1 MKFNVNQQDLQQAL
15 NYCQGVIEKRST
27 LPILSNI
34 LLDVSNSKLIITATD
49 LDLIFVH
56 QLNNIEV
63 LEEGKTTTTSS
74 IMYDIVRKFS
84 SGKKINL
91 SLTDISKLQVESE
104 KSIFNLNCIS
114 ATEFPL
120 TDENFNENEFVIKSK
135 QLLKLL
141 NKCKFSVSNDETRHY
156 LSGIYFHQTEVED
169 KNYLTA
175 VATDSHRMSISKIR
189 LDQKIDF
196 EPIIL
201 PKKTIF
207 QLCSLLDSYDGD
219 VKVSNLKSKIKFELN
234 NSILISKLIDGKFP
248 NYIQVIPKNNQKK
261 LEIDL
266 KLFLNSVDRV
276 ASVSLDKKDGVKFNL
291 SKDILDLSVN
301 NTNSGDGKETL
312 NVKFDH
318 DLEISIEADQSY
330 GNGFLLPLGPLR
342 ELPSRL
348 NQVDFKVYHTYTER
362 NQNYTMK
369 YVIDEL
375 ENPYHGVSIKLCKW
389 ANEKVIHAISAIG
402 SPKRFYNLLEQSGF
416 ILANTTSL
424 LDHEHI
430 PRSYFEETKE
440 STIFI
445 TEKDATKLKNYSNP
459 KIWVVKVK
467 MVLNKPIN
475 KLIEEKIA
483 PLVKPVC

>member
-1 MKFNVNQQDLQQAL
+1 MKFNVNQQDLQHAL

-34 LLDVSNSKLIITATD
+34 LLDASSSKLTITATD
-49 LDLIFVH
+49 LDLIFIH
-56 QLNNIEV
+56 HLNNVEI

-114 ATEFPL
+114 ATDFPL
-120 TDENFNENEFVIKSK
+120 TDENFNNNEFIIKSK

-156 LSGIYFHQTEVED
+156 LSGIYLHQNEVED

-196 EPIIL
+196 ESIIL

-219 VKVSNLKSKIKFELN
+219 VKISNIKSKIKFELN
-234 NSILISKLIDGKFP
+234 NSVLISKLIDGKFP

-291 SKDILDLSVN
+291 SKDKLDLSVN
-301 NTNSGDGKETL
+301 NSNSGDGKETL

-318 DLEISIEADQSY
+318 DLEISFNSKYLIDIASQLD
-330 GNGFLLPLGPLR
+330 G
-342 ELPSRL
+342 
-348 NQVDFKVYHTYTER
+348 ER
-362 NQNYTMK
+362 VEIYFN
-369 YVIDEL
+369 D
-375 ENPYHGVSIKLCKW
+375 S
-389 ANEKVIHAISAIG
+389 G
-402 SPKRFYNLLEQSGF
+402 SPALIKDPGDFDS
-416 ILANTTSL
+416 
-424 LDHEHI
+424 
-430 PRSYFEETKE
+430 
-440 STIFI
+440 IF
-445 TEKDATKLKNYSNP
+445 
-459 KIWVVKVK
+459 VVMPMKG
-467 MVLNKPIN
+467 
-475 KLIEEKIA
+475 
-483 PLVKPVC
+483 

>member
-27 LPILSNI
+27 LPILSNV
-34 LLDVSNSKLIITATD
+34 LLDVSNSRLTLTATD

-56 QLNNIEV
+56 QINNIEII
-63 LEEGKTTTTSS
+63 EEGKTTTSSS

-91 SLTDISKLQVESE
+91 SLTDVSKLQLESE

-114 ATEFPL
+114 PSEFPL
-120 TDENFNENEFVIKSK
+120 TDENFNEEEFIINSK

-175 VATDSHRMSISKIR
+175 VATDSHRMSVSKIR
-189 LDQKIDF
+189 LDQKVKF

-207 QLCSLLDSYDGD
+207 QLCSLLDSYDGN
-219 VKVSNLKSKIKFELN
+219 VKISNLKSKIKFEMN

-266 KLFLNSVDRV
+266 KQFSGCVDRV
-276 ASVSLDKKDGVKFNL
+276 ASVSLDKKDGVKFSL
-291 SKDILDLSVN
+291 TKDTLNLSVN
-301 NTNSGDGKETL
+301 NTNSGDGNETL
-312 NVKFDH
+312 SVNFDH
-318 DLEISIEADQSY
+318 DLEISFNSRYLIDVSSQLDGDKIEIFFNDTASPALIRDP
-330 GNGFLLPLGPLR
+330 G
-342 ELPSRL
+342 
-348 NQVDFKVYHTYTER
+348 DFDSIYVVMP
-362 NQNYTMK
+362 MK
-369 YVIDEL
+369 
-375 ENPYHGVSIKLCKW
+375 G
-389 ANEKVIHAISAIG
+389 
-402 SPKRFYNLLEQSGF
+402 
-416 ILANTTSL
+416 
-424 LDHEHI
+424 
-430 PRSYFEETKE
+430 
-440 STIFI
+440 
-445 TEKDATKLKNYSNP
+445 
-459 KIWVVKVK
+459 
-467 MVLNKPIN
+467 
-475 KLIEEKIA
+475 
-483 PLVKPVC
+483 

>member
-1 MKFNVNQQDLQQAL
+1 MKFNVNQLDLQQAL
-15 NYCQGVIEKRST
+15 NYCQGIIEKRST

-34 LLDVSNSKLIITATD
+34 LLDVSNSKLTITATD
-49 LDLIFVH
+49 LDLIFIH
-56 QLNNIEV
+56 QLNNVEI

-74 IMYDIVRKFS
+74 IMYDIIRKLS

-91 SLTDISKLQVESE
+91 SLTDIDKLQVESE

-114 ATEFPL
+114 AAEFPL
-120 TDENFNENEFVIKSK
+120 TDENFNQNEFVIKSK

-156 LSGIYFHQTEVED
+156 LSGIYFHQTEVDD

-219 VKVSNLKSKIKFELN
+219 VKVSNIKSKIKFELN

-266 KLFLNSVDRV
+266 KLFLNAVDRV
-276 ASVSLDKKDGVKFNL
+276 ASVSMDKKDGVKFNL

-312 NVKFDH
+312 SVKFDH
-318 DLEISIEADQSY
+318 DLEISFNSRYLIDVASQL
-330 GNGFLLPLGPLR
+330 NG
-342 ELPSRL
+342 
-348 NQVDFKVYHTYTER
+348 ER
-362 NQNYTMK
+362 VEIFFNDT
-369 YVIDEL
+369 
-375 ENPYHGVSIKLCKW
+375 
-389 ANEKVIHAISAIG
+389 G
-402 SPKRFYNLLEQSGF
+402 SPALIKDPSDFDS
-416 ILANTTSL
+416 
-424 LDHEHI
+424 
-430 PRSYFEETKE
+430 
-440 STIFI
+440 IF
-445 TEKDATKLKNYSNP
+445 
-459 KIWVVKVK
+459 VVMPMKG
-467 MVLNKPIN
+467 
-475 KLIEEKIA
+475 
-483 PLVKPVC
+483 

>member
-34 LLDVSNSKLIITATD
+34 LLDASNSKLTITATD
-49 LDLIFVH
+49 LDLIFIH
-56 QLNNIEV
+56 QLNNVEV
-63 LEEGKTTTTSS
+63 LEEGRTTTTSS
-74 IMYDIVRKFS
+74 IMYDIIRKFS

-114 ATEFPL
+114 ASEFPL
-120 TDENFNENEFVIKSK
+120 TDENFNQNEFVIKSK

-156 LSGIYFHQTEVED
+156 LSGIYFHQTEVEE

-189 LDQKIDF
+189 LEKEIEF

-219 VKVSNLKSKIKFELN
+219 VKVSNMKSKIKFELS

-266 KLFLNSVDRV
+266 KLFLGSVDRV
-276 ASVSLDKKDGVKFNL
+276 ASVSLDKKDGVKFKL
-291 SKDILDLSVN
+291 SKDKLDLSVN
-301 NTNSGDGKETL
+301 NTNSGDGNESL
-312 NVKFDH
+312 SVKFDH
-318 DLEISIEADQSY
+318 DLEISF
-330 GNGFLLPLGPLR
+330 N
-342 ELPSRL
+342 SRYL
-348 NQVDFKVYHTYTER
+348 
-362 NQNYTMK
+362 
-369 YVIDEL
+369 IDVASQL
-375 ENPYHGVSIKLCKW
+375 DG
-389 ANEKVIHAISAIG
+389 EKVEVFFNDTG
-402 SPKRFYNLLEQSGF
+402 SPALIKDSGDF
-416 ILANTTSL
+416 DSI
-424 LDHEHI
+424 
-430 PRSYFEETKE
+430 Y
-440 STIFI
+440 
-445 TEKDATKLKNYSNP
+445 
-459 KIWVVKVK
+459 VVMPMKG
-467 MVLNKPIN
+467 
-475 KLIEEKIA
+475 
-483 PLVKPVC
+483 